1 MALDKEFFDSLE
13 KLKNFK
19 TKPELNDFFE
29 VINKLER
36 IGDEIDVEDKETITD
51 SATLIKQAKDLTKKL
66 DVNRDEFAFRTKTQK
81 EFDAVYE
88 CIDYLGEHF
97 NSLN

>member
-1 MALDKEFFDSLE
+1 MALGKEFFDNLE

-29 VINKLER
+29 VINKLEK
-36 IGDEIDVEDKETITD
+36 IGAEIHVGGKKTSTN
-51 SATLIKQAKDLTKKL
+51 SSNLMKQAQDLTKKL
-66 DVNRDEFAFRTKTQK
+66 EVNKDQIALRTKTQK

-88 CIDYLGEHF
+88 CIDYLDTHF
-97 NSLN
+97 NSKN

>member
-1 MALDKEFFDSLE
+1 MALGKEFFDNLE

-36 IGDEIDVEDKETITD
+36 IGAEIHADGKKPNTN
-51 SATLIKQAKDLTKKL
+51 SSGLIKQAQDLTRKL
-66 DVNRDEFAFRTKTQK
+66 EVNKDQIALSTKTQK

-88 CIDYLGEHF
+88 CIDYLEMHF

>member
-1 MALDKEFFDSLE
+1 MELGKEFFDKLE

-29 VINKLER
+29 VINKLEK
-36 IGDEIDVEDKETITD
+36 IGAEITADGKKPSTN
-51 SATLIKQAKDLTKKL
+51 SSNLIKQAQDLTRKLEIKKDQIAL
-66 DVNRDEFAFRTKTQK
+66 CTKTQK
-81 EFDAVYE
+81 EFDTVYE
-88 CIDYLGEHF
+88 CIDYLDMHF